1 MSLVNIGIL
10 TKVKAFKAGTLIN
23 KTITLI
29 NSTRHFT
36 LPIPTLINNTNR
48 TILFIMRHVNKAM
61 RLSIAAESRLTDRGT
76 GS

>member
-1 MSLVNIGIL
+1 MSLVNIGNL

-29 NSTRHFT
+29 NSTHFI